1 MQTVIVPRE
10 RTQPWRW
17 FRRSGFVVLVVSFAI
32 ALGLAQLWFH
42 LEVRPG
48 RVAAAVAA
56 VASLVALLVFAV
68 IVMLV
73 PGRLRRL
80 LRDVR
85 YRWLT
90 RGVDRAMRR

>member
-1 MQTVIVPRE
+1 VPRE

-17 FRRSGFVVLVVSFAI
+17 FRRNLFVVLVASFAV
-32 ALGLAQLWFH
+32 ALGLGQLWFH

-48 RVAAAVAA
+48 RVAATVAAVAA